1 MKLPSILTVQTVTIL
16 ADGDGIDSNGNV
28 TVKSGSLY
36 VAQTSA
42 DNAAIDYDGT
52 GIISGGTVWAIGN
65 QGMAQAF
72 TTGSSQSYIMLT
84 FQVVQGTPSQSL
96 IVLEMLLP
104 QRQRRLH
111 LEMWSL
117 VPRV

>member
-1 MKLPSILTVQTVTIL
+1 M

-72 TTGSSQSYIMLT
+72 TTGSSQSYIMATSL
-84 FQVVQGTPSQSL
+84 VVLEIPSQL
-96 IVLEMLLP
+96 QIVLEML
-104 QRQRRLH
+104 
-111 LEMWSL
+111 
-117 VPRV
+117 